1 MATVNIRAISAA
13 RKACSAAFSTT
24 DISNGISG
32 KNYAKYCSDVKRA
45 AIGSDFSSKGVRH
58 ETIVCGGRS
67 VGGAD
72 RRKSYQLNVY
82 CDFLLTPRVKKEE
95 TMSKYAV
102 HTKWYWP
109 NGLETEENMQG
120 FMRDEIKPGSLAEDV
135 LWWKLD
141 DNHHMAVIIYP
152 SEEAA
157 KQERAAVEAN
167 RKKLALMKKAVSS
180 CLKRIL
186 GQSWLKCLKFRL

>member
-13 RKACSAAFSTT
+13 RKACSPAFSTT
-24 DISNGISG
+24 DSSNGISG
-32 KNYAKYCSDVKRA
+32 KNNAKYCSDVKRA

-82 CDFLLTPRVKKEE
+82 CDFLLTLRVKKEE

-109 NGLETEENMQG
+109 NGLETAENMQG

-167 RKKLALMKKAVSS
+167 RKKVSS
-180 CLKRIL
+180 DEEGGLQLLEENI
-186 GQSWLKCLKFRL
+186 GPIMAQMSEV